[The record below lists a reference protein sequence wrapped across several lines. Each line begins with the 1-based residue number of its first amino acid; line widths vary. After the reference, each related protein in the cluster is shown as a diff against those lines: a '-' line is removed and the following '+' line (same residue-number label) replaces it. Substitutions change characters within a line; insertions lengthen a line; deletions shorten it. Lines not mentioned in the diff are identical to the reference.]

1 MKKTGI
7 KITLFIETT
16 LILATVLLIFIYDSI
31 NKKDYI
37 KTAND
42 VIEDYYERN
51 VLEGIRDAVPFFDT
65 SYQTK
70 SITYTVES
78 DDEILKNLDNLNQK
92 KIDEHNNA
100 IKAPQEDSEYW
111 QEYWQNY
118 DYYKTLNGFVND
130 YKDEIDEM
138 KSTKSDNEY
147 KAFAEK
153 MEGLEARFIKVGKKY
168 YVVKGYKTYYEEDM
182 SFGLSPEEVKES
194 NEEKG
199 MFFYYVD
206 LTSDIAFIDRINK
219 IIIITACIIGLIA
232 LLSAMIIGR
241 RIDKNA
247 IAQRKFFENTSHEL
261 KTPLASIK
269 GYSEGLRKGV
279 IVDGKKTSDIISKQI
294 DKLSKLI
301 DDIVSVAKL
310 ESGMTKLNKEQINSS
325 DFIQDCIM
333 PFEGAVKDKNLEV
346 DLNLGDGKIN
356 IDSAQFEHAFNN
368 IFTNALKYAQSKIS
382 ISCDNKK
389 ISIWND
395 CKEIS
400 DNDVSHIFDR
410 FYVGKNGNTGIGL
423 ALAKD
428 IINLHGYK
436 ISAGKYGNGIDFVIT
451 VK

>member
-1 MKKTGI
+1 MKKTGL
-7 KITLFIETT
+7 KITFFIETI
-16 LILATVLLIFIYDSI
+16 LILATVLLIFIYDST
-31 NKKDYI
+31 NKKDLT

-42 VIEDYYERN
+42 VIEDYYERF
-51 VLEGIRDAVPFFDT
+51 VVEGIRDAVPFFDT

-70 SITYTVES
+70 TLTYTVKG
-78 DDEILKNLDNLNQK
+78 DDKILKDLDNLNQK
-92 KIDEHNNA
+92 KIDEHNKA
-100 IKAPQEDSEYW
+100 IKYPQEDNKYW

-118 DYYKTLNGFVND
+118 DYYKTLNGFVED
-130 YKDEIDEM
+130 YKAEIDEM
-138 KSTKSDNEY
+138 KSTKNDNEY
-147 KAFAEK
+147 KAFSKK
-153 MEGLEARFIKVGKKY
+153 MEGLEARFVRVGKKY
-168 YVVKGYKTYYEEDM
+168 YVVKGYKTYYKEEM

-194 NEEKG
+194 NAEKS
-199 MFFYYVD
+199 MFFCYVY
-206 LTSDIAFIDRINK
+206 LTSDFAFIDRINK
-219 IIIITACIIGLIA
+219 IIIITAIILGLIA
-232 LLSAMIIGR
+232 LISAMIIGR

-247 IAQRKFFENTSHEL
+247 IVQRKFFENTSHEL

-333 PFEGAVKDKNLEV
+333 PFEGAVRDKNLEV
-346 DLNLGDGKIN
+346 NLNLGEGSIN
-356 IDSAQFEHAFNN
+356 IDTAQFEHAFNN
-368 IFTNALKYAQSKIS
+368 IFTNALKYAQSKIN

-400 DNDVSHIFDR
+400 EDDVSHIFDR
-410 FYVGKNGNTGIGL
+410 FYIGKNGNTGIGL

-428 IINLHGYK
+428 IINFHGYK
-436 ISAGKYGNGIDFVIT
+436 ISAGKLGGGIDFVIT

>member
-1 MKKTGI
+1 MKKTGL
-7 KITLFIETT
+7 KITIFIEII

-31 NKKDYI
+31 NIKDLT

-42 VIEDYYERN
+42 VIEDYYERF
-51 VLEGIRDAVPFFDT
+51 VVGGIRDAVPFFDT
-65 SYQTK
+65 SYQSK
-70 SITYTVES
+70 VIAYKVES
-78 DDEILKNLDNLNQK
+78 DDKILKDLDSLNQK
-92 KIDEHNNA
+92 KIDKHNKA
-100 IKAPQEDSEYW
+100 IKYLQEDYKYW

-138 KSTKSDNEY
+138 KSTKNDNEY

-153 MEGLEARFIKVGKKY
+153 MEGLEARVVRVGKNH
-168 YVVKGYKTYYEEDM
+168 YVVKGYKPYYKEEM

-194 NEEKG
+194 NAEKG
-199 MFFYYVD
+199 MCFCYVD
-206 LTSDIAFIDRINK
+206 LTSDYAFIDGINK
-219 IIIITACIIGLIA
+219 IIIFTAIILGLIA
-232 LLSAMIIGR
+232 LISAMIIGR

-247 IAQRKFFENTSHEL
+247 IVQRKFFENTSHEL

-279 IVDGKKTSDIISKQI
+279 IVDGRKTSDIISKQI

-310 ESGMTKLNKEQINSS
+310 ESGMTKLNKEQISSS

-333 PFEGAVKDKNLEV
+333 PFEGAVRDKKLEV
-346 DLNLGDGKIN
+346 NLNLGDGSIN
-356 IDSAQFEHAFNN
+356 IDIAQFEHAFNN
-368 IFTNALKYAQSKIS
+368 IFTNALKYAQSKIN

-389 ISIWND
+389 IRIWND
-395 CKEIS
+395 CREIS
-400 DNDVSHIFDR
+400 EEDVSHIFDR
-410 FYVGKNGNTGIGL
+410 FYIGKNGNTGIGL

-428 IINLHGYK
+428 IINYHGFRINANRYE
-436 ISAGKYGNGIDFVIT
+436 NGVEFVISIG
-451 VK
+451 

>member
-1 MKKTGI
+1 MKKTGL
-7 KITLFIETT
+7 KITFFIETI
-16 LILATVLLIFIYDSI
+16 LILATVLLIFIYDST
-31 NKKDYI
+31 NKKDLT

-42 VIEDYYERN
+42 VIEEYYERI
-51 VLEGIRDAVPFFDT
+51 VVEGIRDAVPFFDT

-70 SITYTVES
+70 TLTYTVKG
-78 DDEILKNLDNLNQK
+78 DDKILKDLDNLNQK
-92 KIDEHNNA
+92 KIDEHNKA
-100 IKAPQEDSEYW
+100 IKYPQEDEKYW

-118 DYYKTLNGFVND
+118 DYYKTLNGFVKD

-138 KSTKSDNEY
+138 KSTKNDNEY
-147 KAFAEK
+147 KAFSK
-153 MEGLEARFIKVGKKY
+153 KLEGLEARFVRVGKKY
-168 YVVKGYKTYYEEDM
+168 YVVKGYKTYYKEDM

-194 NEEKG
+194 NAEKS
-199 MFFYYVD
+199 MFFCYVD
-206 LTSDIAFIDRINK
+206 LTSDFAFIDRINK
-219 IIIITACIIGLIA
+219 IIIITAIILGLIA
-232 LLSAMIIGR
+232 LISAMIIGR

-247 IAQRKFFENTSHEL
+247 IIQRKFFENTSHEL

-333 PFEGAVKDKNLEV
+333 PFEGAVRDKNLEV
-346 DLNLGDGKIN
+346 NLNLGEGSIN
-356 IDSAQFEHAFNN
+356 IDTAQFEHAFNN
-368 IFTNALKYAQSKIS
+368 IFTNALKYAQSKIN

-400 DNDVSHIFDR
+400 EDDVSHIFDR
-410 FYVGKNGNTGIGL
+410 FYIGKNGNTGIGL

-428 IINLHGYK
+428 IINYHGYK
-436 ISAGKYGNGIDFVIT
+436 ISAGKLGGGIDFVIT
-451 VK
+451 VR